1 MEEAQKEIE
10 DAIEVRRCELEKMC
24 LGKKIDLSALELDDL
39 DALCIAISLIRRE
52 DEIESIYLG
61 SNSIKD
67 EGLEAISSALSKH
80 IEIKE
85 LYIASNNFQESGMAQ
100 LINVI
105 PELSLLNTLSIG
117 LSHIN
122 DAICTNLSG
131 SLLSMTESNLQHLFL
146 NGNEI
151 GDEGLLSLM

>member
-1 MEEAQKEIE
+1 MEEFQKEIE
-10 DAIEVRRCELEKMC
+10 DAIEIRRFELEKLC
-24 LGKKIDLSALELDDL
+24 QGKKVDLSALELDDL

-52 DEIESIYLG
+52 DAIESIYLG

-80 IEIKE
+80 TELKE
-85 LYIASNNFQESGMAQ
+85 LYIASNNFQEAGLTN
-100 LINVI
+100 LINII
-105 PELSLLNTLSIG
+105 PELSNLNTLSLG

-122 DAICTNLSG
+122 DSICTNLSG
-131 SLLSMTESNLQHLFL
+131 SLLAMNECNLQHLYL

>member
-1 MEEAQKEIE
+1 MENFQKEIE
-10 DAIEVRRCELEKMC
+10 DAIETRRSELEKLC
-24 LGKKIDLSALELDDL
+24 QTKKVDLSALELDDL

-52 DEIESIYLG
+52 DPLESIYLG

-67 EGLEAISSALSKH
+67 EGLEAITSALSKH
-80 IEIKE
+80 TEIKE
-85 LYIASNNFQESGMAQ
+85 LYIASNNFQEAGLSH
-100 LINVI
+100 LINI
-105 PELSLLNTLSIG
+105 LPELNNLTTLSLG

-122 DAICTNLSG
+122 DSICTSLSG
-131 SLLSMTESNLQHLFL
+131 SLLALTESKLENLFL

>member
-1 MEEAQKEIE
+1 MKAYDSE
-10 DAIEVRRCELEKMC
+10 DGYFPVLNTRRSSYC
-24 LGKKIDLSALELDDL
+24 LSVCLSMKKSKFFYV
-39 DALCIAISLIRRE
+39 SL
-52 DEIESIYLG
+52 LT
-61 SNSIKD
+61 
-67 EGLEAISSALSKH
+67 ISSALSKH

-131 SLLSMTESNLQHLFL
+131 SLLSMTESNLQHLYL